1 MTTSSSGRGITAGI
15 KLADALLEW
24 LELMYNR
31 ETRQRVLIA
40 LIKRLKT
47 ALD

>member
-1 MTTSSSGRGITAGI
+1 MTRGVAAGI

-31 ETRQRVLIA
+31 ETYQRVLIA
-40 LIKRLKT
+40 LIKRLQEK
-47 ALD
+47 L

>member
-1 MTTSSSGRGITAGI
+1 MTRGVTAGI

-31 ETRQRVLIA
+31 ETRQRILVA
-40 LIKRLKT
+40 LIKQLQT